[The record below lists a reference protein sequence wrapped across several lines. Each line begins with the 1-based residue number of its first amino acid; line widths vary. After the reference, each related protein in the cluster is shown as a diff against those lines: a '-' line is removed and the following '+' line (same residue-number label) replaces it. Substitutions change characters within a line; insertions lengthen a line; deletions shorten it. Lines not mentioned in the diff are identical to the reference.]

1 MTQSTAGPLIS
12 VVIPTFNHLDF
23 LRIAIESVI
32 AQTYE
37 NWEIVVIDNHS
48 TDGTSEYL
56 QKLENPRI
64 RIESIENGGSIAKSR
79 NLGVEIAQGEWVA
92 FLDSDDWWTVDK
104 LEIVVGRM
112 RSNDDFFF
120 HGMRIEGE
128 SSLYPGLDQISGR
141 RLHSPVFFDLLLKG
155 NPIATSSVVLRRDLF
170 IESGGM
176 NEGLEMKGVE
186 DFNSWLKISRKTE
199 NFVHID
205 DFLGF
210 YRIHTTN
217 VSAISFSTI
226 PWIAVDEFL
235 EILSP
240 RQTKR
245 MIGNFEYVAGRLAF
259 LNGKKS
265 SVKTHLF
272 KALLNG
278 RWEQK
283 IKSGWMFIS
292 IFWKEIFYKLK

>member
-1 MTQSTAGPLIS
+1 MTQSTARPLIS
-12 VVIPTFNHLDF
+12 VVIPTFNHIDF

-48 TDGTSEYL
+48 TDGTSEYV

-79 NLGVEIAQGEWVA
+79 NLGVDIARGDWVA

-104 LEIVVGRM
+104 LEMVVERM
-112 RSNDDFFF
+112 RSTDDFFF
-120 HGMRIEGE
+120 HRMRIQGE
-128 SSLYPGLDQISGR
+128 SSLYPGLHQIIGR
-141 RLHSPVFFDLLLKG
+141 RLKAPVFFDLLLKG

-176 NEGLEMKGVE
+176 NESLEMKGIE
-186 DFNSWLKISRKTE
+186 DFNSWLKISRITE

-205 DFLGF
+205 EFLGF
-210 YRIHTTN
+210 YRIHNTN
-217 VSAISFSTI
+217 VSANSFSNI
-226 PWIAVDEFL
+226 PLKAVEEFL
-235 EILSP
+235 EALSP
-240 RQTKR
+240 HQTRR

-259 LNGKKS
+259 LNRNKTA
-265 SVKTHLF
+265 VKPHLL
-272 KALLNG
+272 KALMNG

-283 IKSGWMFIS
+283 LKSGWMLIS
-292 IFWKEIFYKLK
+292 LFWRSVFNDI

>member
-32 AQTYE
+32 AQTYG

-79 NLGVEIAQGEWVA
+79 NLGVDIARGDWVA

-104 LEIVVGRM
+104 LEIVVERM
-112 RSNDDFFF
+112 RSKDDFFF
-120 HGMRIEGE
+120 HRMRIQGE
-128 SSLYPGLDQISGR
+128 SSLYPGLDQILGR
-141 RLHSPVFFDLLLKG
+141 RLHTPVFFDLLLKG

-186 DFNSWLKISRKTE
+186 DFNSWLKISRITE

-205 DFLGF
+205 EFLGF

-217 VSAISFSTI
+217 VSVNSFSTI
-226 PWIAVDEFL
+226 PLIAVEEFL
-235 EILSP
+235 EALSP
-240 RQTKR
+240 HQTRR

-259 LNGKKS
+259 LNGNKT
-265 SVKTHLF
+265 SVKPHLL
-272 KALLNG
+272 KALING

-283 IKSGWMFIS
+283 LKSGWMFIS
-292 IFWKEIFYKLK
+292 LFWRRVFNDFK